1 MVAYKRTCNQ
11 VNTEMKS
18 FWFLRPKSI
27 QSFRQIPLFTGLP
40 NLGEDLS
47 SFVQEICGAW
57 RNTKEWIQRI
67 QVHSAIRGH
76 LLLDGAGLWRSEPR
90 AMEMYESHQQSEH
103 QLPWALPCFLPQ
115 CCMLLFSERR
125 LRAWAFFEVD
135 RRAKYQYYTTCM
147 PLPTGSSGLLSWL
160 KIVCFF
166 RVCLKIP
173 SQIQG
178 LLLQIS
184 SNQLNPG
191 DVVRVPWFL
200 HRCSVHRWIPRFM
213 VPLGTISRFPQFVFF
228 WNTNLQT
235 RNLPEKST
243 SLLHGEF
250 LIHPSFTGHF
260 SPKKGWSSIDSAFPR
275 SFEAALLSL
284 YESWESQGWG
294 MPVCI

>member
-1 MVAYKRTCNQ
+1 MAAYKRTCNQ

-18 FWFLRPKSI
+18 LWFLRPKSM

-90 AMEMYESHQQSEH
+90 AMEMYDSHQQSEN

-200 HRCSVHRWIPRFM
+200 HRCSVHGCIPRFM
-213 VPLGTISRFPQFVFF
+213 VPLGTISRF
-228 WNTNLQT
+228 LQVVV
-235 RNLPEKST
+235 LFK
-243 SLLHGEF
+243 
-250 LIHPSFTGHF
+250 
-260 SPKKGWSSIDSAFPR
+260 
-275 SFEAALLSL
+275 
-284 YESWESQGWG
+284 YEY
-294 MPVCI
+294 

>member
-1 MVAYKRTCNQ
+1 MDSTDSG
-11 VNTEMKS
+11 S
-18 FWFLRPKSI
+18 FSN
-27 QSFRQIPLFTGLP
+27 SG
-40 NLGEDLS
+40 S
-47 SFVQEICGAW
+47 STFGRCGFVTFGA
-57 RNTKEWIQRI
+57 
-67 QVHSAIRGH
+67 
-76 LLLDGAGLWRSEPR
+76 R
-90 AMEMYESHQQSEH
+90 AMEMYDSHQHGSEN

-160 KIVCFF
+160 KIVWFF
-166 RVCLKIP
+166 RACLKIP

-213 VPLGTISRFPQFVFF
+213 VPLGTISSFPQFVFF
-228 WNTNLQT
+228 WNTHLQT

-260 SPKKGWSSIDSAFPR
+260 SPKKGWSSMLWGRPPIAIWELGEPR
-275 SFEAALLSL
+275 MLKRCLLVSKVSEIWVYL
-284 YESWESQGWG
+284 GIFLSH
-294 MPVCI
+294 